1 MEIDKT
7 IVLSNGVEMPRF
19 IQGVPH
25 CDQWTNYS
33 VDFFYDILRT
43 SVRNG
48 IVAFDSSHAY
58 GKSESTIGYVLRR
71 FAAEGIS
78 RKEVFI
84 TSKIDNHQQYVGNM
98 NKCVDDSLKTMKT
111 DYLDCMLFHW
121 PVQNHF
127 EENWLQLEDAYK
139 KGKVRSIGI
148 ANAKIFHIERLRMYG
163 ATIVPHVIQTEIHPF
178 NSCLQLR
185 DYSEK
190 HKIAL
195 QACSSLANMIDKMKY
210 NKTLIDLSR
219 KYSVSLVLLV
229 LRWHLQ
235 SNIAPLFRSFNPKH
249 IEEIKRVFTFNISNE
264 DMRLIDALN
273 ENYRYHP
280 ESSNC
285 AGF

>member
-7 IVLSNGVEMPRF
+7 IVLSNGVEMPRL

-33 VDFFYDILRT
+33 IDFFYDILRT

-139 KGKVRSIGI
+139 KGKVRSI
-148 ANAKIFHIERLRMYG
+148 
-163 ATIVPHVIQTEIHPF
+163 
-178 NSCLQLR
+178 
-185 DYSEK
+185 
-190 HKIAL
+190 
-195 QACSSLANMIDKMKY
+195 
-210 NKTLIDLSR
+210 
-219 KYSVSLVLLV
+219 
-229 LRWHLQ
+229 
-235 SNIAPLFRSFNPKH
+235 
-249 IEEIKRVFTFNISNE
+249 
-264 DMRLIDALN
+264 
-273 ENYRYHP
+273 
-280 ESSNC
+280 
-285 AGF
+285 